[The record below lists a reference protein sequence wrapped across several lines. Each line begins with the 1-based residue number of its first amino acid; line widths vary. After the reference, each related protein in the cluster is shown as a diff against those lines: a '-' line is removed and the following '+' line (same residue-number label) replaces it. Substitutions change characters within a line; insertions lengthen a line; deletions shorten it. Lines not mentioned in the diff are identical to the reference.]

1 MLAKE
6 YYSRGDCLNERIVS
20 IVQRLSHGS
29 SCTLS
34 ELASQFLV
42 SERTIRKDIKALNTF
57 LEKRGMGQLRFGS
70 HGLIVLPDDFK
81 EVERCIP
88 VEDTFVYKMS
98 SSERKQLA
106 AAILVAAT
114 DYMTLG
120 EIAKLFSVSRATI
133 LNDLDGIKEII
144 LTAGLEL
151 ESKPSRGVLVT
162 GTESNRRIFL
172 ADFLSK
178 DVPVVDQWYSLT
190 DRAEMRAQSIV
201 IRKILNERCHAEGF
215 TLPDGPFKKTLGLLS
230 ICVQRNKEGNR
241 LESFGGGEFR
251 GYTHDDVG
259 SYERTVIEL
268 IGQYCSVSMGEDEE
282 LFFTERIKTMRL
294 NRFNQFD
301 ADDLRVKKLAR
312 LFTKGVSQKMGIDL
326 NADYDLFEFLSNHLE
341 SMFTSEPS
349 HFPENPALDEV
360 LDDQPEVLNAVRD
373 NLDQIEGY
381 AGRPISPIE
390 VKYLALH
397 ICAALERRR
406 NNASYLPRVIV
417 VCNGGVGTSQLL
429 AEELRGHFDIK
440 IVKVMPSHEVPY
452 IELYSADLVISTVPL
467 DACPVEHLVI
477 HLPLKD
483 REYGIIHKKLD
494 SLASRSHRAVADE
507 PTINASG
514 LLKRLEPI
522 VAQTE
527 GENGA
532 LMDSIRVEVR
542 RYFHE
547 AQHIESQLLSPY
559 LHQLLLP
566 SYIMLDVDC
575 LDWKDAIRKASRVL
589 LDLGYIEERYVSAM
603 ISSVERYGPY
613 DVLAPGFAVPHASPD
628 EGVVK
633 MGMSLIRLT
642 HPVDFADNPEMPVTF
657 ICVLSAVDAKT
668 HLRAFANLL
677 DMISL
682 PDNAFLDALD
692 KAKTS
697 REAARLIESYEYQLV
712 SR

>member
-1 MLAKE
+1 
-6 YYSRGDCLNERIVS
+6 
-20 IVQRLSHGS
+20 
-29 SCTLS
+29 
-34 ELASQFLV
+34 
-42 SERTIRKDIKALNTF
+42 
-57 LEKRGMGQLRFGS
+57 MGQLRFAP
-70 HGLIVLPDDFK
+70 HGLIVLPDDFN
-81 EVERCIP
+81 EVEKCIP
-88 VEDTFVYKMS
+88 VENLYVYKMS
-98 SSERKQLA
+98 SGERKQLA

-114 DYMTLG
+114 DYTTLG
-120 EIAKLFSVSRATI
+120 EIANLFSVSRATI
-133 LNDLDGIKEII
+133 LNDFDGIKEII

-162 GTESNRRIFL
+162 GAESNRRIFL

-178 DVPVVDQWYSLT
+178 DVPAVDQWYSLT
-190 DRAEMRAQSIV
+190 NRGEMRTQSTI
-201 IRKILNERCHAEGF
+201 ICKILNERCHAEGF
-215 TLPDGPFKKTLGLLS
+215 TLPDGPFKKTLSLLS

-241 LESFGGGEFR
+241 LESFGGGVFR
-251 GYTHDDVG
+251 GYTHDDIG

-294 NRFNQFD
+294 NRFNQFG

-312 LFTKGVSQKMGIDL
+312 LFTKGVSKEIGIDL
-326 NADYDLFEFLSNHLE
+326 NADYDLFEFLSSHLE

-360 LDDQPEVLNAVRD
+360 LDGQPEVLNAVRD
-373 NLDQIEGY
+373 NLDPIERH

-397 ICAALERRR
+397 ICAALERRM
-406 NNASYLPRVIV
+406 NSASYLPRVIV
-417 VCNGGVGTSQLL
+417 VCNGGVGASQLL
-429 AEELRGHFDIK
+429 AEELRGHFDIE
-440 IVKVMPSHEVPY
+440 IAKVMPSHEVPY
-452 IELYSADLVISTVPL
+452 IEFYGADLVISTVPL
-467 DACPVEHLVI
+467 DACPVEHLVV

-483 REYGIIHKKLD
+483 REFGIIHKKLD
-494 SLASRSHRAVADE
+494 SLASRGYRAAAGE

-522 VAQTE
+522 VAQAE
-527 GENGA
+527 GEDGT
-532 LMDSIRVEVR
+532 LMDGIRIEVR

-566 SYIMLDVDC
+566 NHIMLDVEC
-575 LDWKDAIRKASRVL
+575 TDWKDAIRIASRVL
-589 LDLGYIEERYVSAM
+589 LNLGCIEDRYVQAM

-628 EGVVK
+628 EGAVK
-633 MGMSLIRLT
+633 VGMSLIRLT
-642 HPVDFADNPEMPVTF
+642 HPVNLADDPEMPVSF
-657 ICVLSAVDAKT
+657 FCVLSAVDAKT

-692 KAKTS
+692 KAETS
-697 REAARLIESYEYQLV
+697 REAASLIKSYEYQLV
-712 SR
+712 SS

>member
-1 MLAKE
+1 
-6 YYSRGDCLNERIVS
+6 
-20 IVQRLSHGS
+20 
-29 SCTLS
+29 
-34 ELASQFLV
+34 
-42 SERTIRKDIKALNTF
+42 
-57 LEKRGMGQLRFGS
+57 
-70 HGLIVLPDDFK
+70 
-81 EVERCIP
+81 
-88 VEDTFVYKMS
+88 
-98 SSERKQLA
+98 
-106 AAILVAAT
+106 
-114 DYMTLG
+114 
-120 EIAKLFSVSRATI
+120 
-133 LNDLDGIKEII
+133 
-144 LTAGLEL
+144 
-151 ESKPSRGVLVT
+151 
-162 GTESNRRIFL
+162 
-172 ADFLSK
+172 
-178 DVPVVDQWYSLT
+178 
-190 DRAEMRAQSIV
+190 
-201 IRKILNERCHAEGF
+201 
-215 TLPDGPFKKTLGLLS
+215 
-230 ICVQRNKEGNR
+230 
-241 LESFGGGEFR
+241 
-251 GYTHDDVG
+251 
-259 SYERTVIEL
+259 
-268 IGQYCSVSMGEDEE
+268 MGEDEE
-282 LFFTERIKTMRL
+282 LFFTERIKTRRL

-697 REAARLIESYEYQLV
+697 REAASLIESYEYQLV